1 MVRGKGIK
9 RNEVVEKG
17 HPCIRYGEI
26 YTSYNLFFKNSISH
40 VDNGIYN
47 SSKKIRR
54 NDLIYTLT
62 GENKPDIAKTVAYLG
77 EEDIAAGGD
86 LAIWSN
92 HHMNPLYLSYLL
104 SSPYMISNKV
114 KLATGDIIV
123 HISVDKVGS
132 FVAPIPPLKEQ
143 NRIVKQMLIL
153 EELIKEYS
161 EKEEE
166 LYKLNS
172 NIKERLKKS
181 ILQYAIE
188 GKLVPQDPN
197 DEPASVLL
205 DRIRKEKQKLI
216 AEGKIKKDKNESI
229 IYRRDNSYYEK
240 LNGIEHCIDDIL
252 PFDIPQKWSWCSVQ
266 DFYSNTTGLSYKKD
280 LLNKKSDFMI
290 RVLRGGNILGGK
302 YTFKD
307 DDVFI
312 SSEYVKSNLLLK
324 KGYLITP
331 AVTSLEH
338 IGKIAL
344 IEKNYN
350 DVCVGGFVL
359 MLQPYFE
366 NEILSRYLLI
376 YFSTSYYRNM
386 CKKITHKSGQ
396 AFYNLSR
403 EKLMKQYVAIPP
415 IKEQKQIVYKCS
427 IITKLLEN

>member
-1 MVRGKGIK
+1 MQS
-9 RNEVVEKG
+9 N
-17 HPCIRYGEI
+17 
-26 YTSYNLFFKNSISH
+26 
-40 VDNGIYN
+40 
-47 SSKKIRR
+47 
-54 NDLIYTLT
+54 
-62 GENKPDIAKTVAYLG
+62 AY
-77 EEDIAAGGD
+77 
-86 LAIWSN
+86 
-92 HHMNPLYLSYLL
+92 Y
-104 SSPYMISNKV
+104 
-114 KLATGDIIV
+114 
-123 HISVDKVGS
+123 
-132 FVAPIPPLKEQ
+132 
-143 NRIVKQMLIL
+143 
-153 EELIKEYS
+153 
-161 EKEEE
+161 
-166 LYKLNS
+166 
-172 NIKERLKKS
+172 
-181 ILQYAIE
+181 
-188 GKLVPQDPN
+188 
-197 DEPASVLL
+197 
-205 DRIRKEKQKLI
+205 
-216 AEGKIKKDKNESI
+216 
-229 IYRRDNSYYEK
+229 SYYEK